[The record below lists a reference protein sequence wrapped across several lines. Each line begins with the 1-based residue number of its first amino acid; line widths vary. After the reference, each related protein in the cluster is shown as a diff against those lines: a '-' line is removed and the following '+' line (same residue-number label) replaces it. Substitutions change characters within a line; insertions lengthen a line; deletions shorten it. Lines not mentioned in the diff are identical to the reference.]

1 MFEAIKRFSGAGIR
15 CAVNID
21 PIIPLVTDSPKDIE
35 SILDNCLGAAVR
47 HVFGATLR
55 LRADIWERMKTI
67 INLLDKDDK
76 IKEYHRLFHFSEP
89 IRQGYNLAVDKAYS
103 NTILENL
110 EEAVN
115 SKGMSF
121 DFPHLV
127 GSRYI
132 ETNKSNDDKKQ
143 LTLMNFI

>member
-1 MFEAIKRFSGAGIR
+1 
-15 CAVNID
+15 
-21 PIIPLVTDSPKDIE
+21 
-35 SILDNCLGAAVR
+35 
-47 HVFGATLR
+47 
-55 LRADIWERMKTI
+55 MKTI

-103 NTILENL
+103 NTMLENL

-143 LTLMNFI
+143 LTLRNFI